1 MGEWQTPRSES
12 HQAVAVL
19 SSSFDKFCWG
29 EIQKID
35 VEGDV
40 RAVVLVVQIW
50 VSGPSWVG

>member
-1 MGEWQTPRSES
+1 MGEWQAPRTEG
-12 HQAVAVL
+12 HQAVAIFSL
-19 SSSFDKFCWG
+19 SFGKFCWG
-29 EIQKID
+29 EVHKSD